1 MTDRLRS
8 SGSSATTG
16 YTRNNSGGYTRD
28 SSSRA
33 SRSTVGTTSGG
44 SRGVSL
50 SDAIVDISP
59 RAGSTRRSS
68 GSSIPKLYSSSEQ
81 RGLAA
86 RAGTPS
92 GSRRLAL
99 SERLREATAPK
110 SRTGSPTPSSLA
122 DRYTPSARERVK
134 PTSAKP
140 GRAVSK
146 PGATRRSA
154 LAPTKESRR
163 TRATSKVAGS
173 DQKATD
179 PAALR
184 KRYNAAKLKDR
195 KNARRAELAAA
206 AAATA
211 LDKATRAG
219 LATVPFTRGAS
230 GYGYGTKPGYVYDPW
245 AGYYPGG
252 TFPGGSCYNWYW
264 NSCYPTWC
272 SWWLGSCASWW
283 YPCYGWGWGLSF
295 SWGWGWGSSC
305 YYPSYSSC
313 WWPTYAYCSPSVIYQ
328 YVEVPVYAQV
338 PAEEAP
344 AAAAGPG
351 VIPTPVADSSLGHR
365 AASEYMALG
374 DRAFIEA
381 RYGDAVHYYA
391 KAIEFSPE
399 DGVLYL
405 VLSDALFATGD
416 YHYAAYAVR
425 SALEK
430 NPELAELALD
440 KRDFYGDPTDFDR
453 QLALLEDYH
462 RDHFLDEDARLVLA
476 ANYLFSKQAER
487 CMELLDSPLSE
498 ETKAS
503 PAGQLL
509 SAAAAASLAK

>member
-8 SGSSATTG
+8 NSPSATSG
-16 YTRNNSGGYTRD
+16 YTRDNSGGYSRGSSTRTTP
-28 SSSRA
+28 STVEGAGR
-33 SRSTVGTTSGG
+33 SRSS
-44 SRGVSL
+44 VSL
-50 SDAIVDISP
+50 SDTILDVSP
-59 RAGSTRRSS
+59 RASATRRAAGPSV
-68 GSSIPKLYSSSEQ
+68 PKLYSSREQ
-81 RGLAA
+81 RSLTA
-86 RAGTPS
+86 RAGTPT

-110 SRTGSPTPSSLA
+110 SKSSRSPAALA

-134 PTSAKP
+134 PTAAKP
-140 GRAVSK
+140 GRTVTK
-146 PGATRRSA
+146 PG
-154 LAPTKESRR
+154 ESRR
-163 TRATSKVAGS
+163 TAIRSSEESRRRRAASKTSNAASKS
-173 DQKATD
+173 SD

-230 GYGYGTKPGYVYDPW
+230 GYGMGARPSNAYDPW
-245 AGYYPGG
+245 AGYYPGNS
-252 TFPGGSCYNWYW
+252 FPGGSCYNWYW
-264 NSCYPTWC
+264 NSCYPSWC

-283 YPCYGWGWGLSF
+283 YPCYGWGWGLSIG
-295 SWGWGWGSSC
+295 WGWGWGSSC
-305 YYPSYSSC
+305 YYPSYASC
-313 WWPTYAYCSPSVIYQ
+313 WWPTYAYCSPSVIYR
-328 YVEVPVYAQV
+328 YVEVPVYSEVPVQEEAAVAAGAGVV
-338 PAEEAP
+338 PA
-344 AAAAGPG
+344 
-351 VIPTPVADSSLGHR
+351 PVPDTSLGHR

-405 VLSDALFATGD
+405 VLSDALLATGD

-430 NPELAELALD
+430 NPELAELTLD

-453 QLALLEDYH
+453 QLALLESYH
-462 RDHFLDEDARLVLA
+462 RDHYLDEDARLLLA
-476 ANYLFSKQAER
+476 ANYLFSDQAER
-487 CMELLDSPLSE
+487 SIELLDSALSE

-503 PAGQLL
+503 PAGQLI
-509 SAAAAASLAK
+509 AAAAAARLVK